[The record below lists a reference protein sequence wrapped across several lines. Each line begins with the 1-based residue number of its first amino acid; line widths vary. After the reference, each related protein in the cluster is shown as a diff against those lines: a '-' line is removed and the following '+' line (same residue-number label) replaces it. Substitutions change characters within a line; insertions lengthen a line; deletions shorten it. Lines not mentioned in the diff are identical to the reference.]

1 MKFELSKK
9 DKDSFLALNDVL
21 DHNVDCTVLINNYM
35 EYGYTQITADDV
47 ERLMLTGLSSKDAFI
62 TLLQEF
68 LELDSEKKADQ
79 FLIEKNH
86 ILDFRPYDR
95 NDFINNPYTLK
106 LNEIKEKA
114 TNGIKIAFNYFE
126 PYEGFLLDYGHSEKE
141 DGYIERNRYSYFEEK
156 TPYLVLLQKNTVW
169 MSITPFEI
177 ETMKEPLEQTRGK
190 VLTFGLGLGYFAY
203 MAARKKEVTE
213 VKVIE
218 ANRSVIDLYHSDIE
232 PYLEEDVRKKI
243 KIECKNAYAYL
254 EKSKDYDMLFVDIYH
269 NEIDGLKTYAI
280 LEKRAKKIKLP
291 FKINYWIE
299 NAILTS
305 LRRYVIDTLYCHM
318 EGIEMEKDEYVIAVE
333 EALEDMEFVSFSQIE
348 NLITDEGLKEFAA
361 RLNLNA

>member
-21 DHNVDCTVLINNYM
+21 NHNIDCTVLINNYM

-126 PYEGFLLDYGHSEKE
+126 PYEGFLLDYGHAEKE
-141 DGYIERNRYSYFEEK
+141 DVYIESDRY
-156 TPYLVLLQKNTVW
+156 
-169 MSITPFEI
+169 
-177 ETMKEPLEQTRGK
+177 
-190 VLTFGLGLGYFAY
+190 
-203 MAARKKEVTE
+203 
-213 VKVIE
+213 
-218 ANRSVIDLYHSDIE
+218 
-232 PYLEEDVRKKI
+232 
-243 KIECKNAYAYL
+243 
-254 EKSKDYDMLFVDIYH
+254 
-269 NEIDGLKTYAI
+269 
-280 LEKRAKKIKLP
+280 
-291 FKINYWIE
+291 
-299 NAILTS
+299 
-305 LRRYVIDTLYCHM
+305 
-318 EGIEMEKDEYVIAVE
+318 
-333 EALEDMEFVSFSQIE
+333 
-348 NLITDEGLKEFAA
+348 
-361 RLNLNA
+361 